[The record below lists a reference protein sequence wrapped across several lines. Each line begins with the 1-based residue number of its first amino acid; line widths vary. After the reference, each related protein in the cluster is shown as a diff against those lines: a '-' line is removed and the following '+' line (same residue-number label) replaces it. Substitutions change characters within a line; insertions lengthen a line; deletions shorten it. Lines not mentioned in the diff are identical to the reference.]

1 MTRLQFIYIWLE
13 LTANLRTG
21 YYEEGLISIMMFRL
35 RLVLYQHIK
44 QQYLQSSPTDKRK
57 TWCDWA
63 TVKRLT

>member
-44 QQYLQSSPTDKRK
+44 QQYLQSNPTDKRK
-57 TWCDWA
+57 TRCDWA